1 MQKRK
6 AGSLAFYHAFYSP
19 LSPSLGPSPPLTHRG
34 LPAPQPSL
42 SLVQGPHRAPNLT
55 YSLPSQFQIFLQT
68 LHSLRVLSTLENKN
82 IDLCLGVNS
91 W

>member
-42 SLVQGPHRAPNLT
+42 SLVQGPYRDSILL
-55 YSLPSQFQIFLQT
+55 LPT
-68 LHSLRVLSTLENKN
+68 LPIPFPLSFKFSYKPYIL
-82 IDLCLGVNS
+82 
-91 W
+91 